1 MIKMKKNYVGILVS
15 LALFSVSV
23 VYAQSESTVT
33 ENSGMTAEEPV
44 VRLTIEQAVDY
55 ARENSKTL
63 QSSAIDLE
71 IKKRASSYSWNQFM
85 PSVQVTGTMSRKNE
99 VTPMSISIPGITMPP
114 QPDPT
119 EADHWTAVGGVSV
132 SWNFS
137 AAMIE
142 SIRLAKRDYEA
153 GLISWDQTLRQ
164 TELQIEKL
172 FYGLLLQEE
181 SLKIQQDSL
190 ENARLRMEQAR
201 INYLNG
207 LIPELSYIQAQVSY
221 QNMKPS
227 VMKQEQLLKQQLDM
241 FGFLIGLPAGTKIEL
256 EGAIEPPRI
265 ELVAQDLVDISM
277 ENNPDILLLN
287 KNLEILKLTY
297 SMQNLQT
304 YIPSLSLS
312 WGFQPVVSDI
322 QENWI
327 DNYTDGGSF
336 SATLVWNL
344 TNMLP
349 FSANQQKAK
358 DTKDNIR
365 KMELSL
371 ETLKENTALNIR
383 TQIDNLNQAWANIE
397 AASGN
402 ITLAQKSYDMNV
414 TSYQNGTREL
424 LDVKDAESQLN
435 QAKLGLINSK
445 YEYLTG
451 LLDLEYS
458 LNIDLIN

>member
-1 MIKMKKNYVGILVS
+1 MKKNYVGILVS

-23 VYAQSESTVT
+23 VYAQSESAVT
-33 ENSGMTAEEPV
+33 ENSGKTAEEPV

-241 FGFLIGLPAGTKIEL
+241 FGFLIGLPTGTKIEL

-265 ELVAQDLVDISM
+265 DLVAQDLVDISM

>member
-1 MIKMKKNYVGILVS
+1 MKKNYVGILVS
-15 LALFSVSV
+15 LALFSASV
-23 VYAQSESTVT
+23 VYAQSESAVT
-33 ENSGMTAEEPV
+33 ENSGKTAEEPV

-99 VTPMSISIPGITMPP
+99 VTPISIPGITMPP

-241 FGFLIGLPAGTKIEL
+241 FGFLIGLPAGIKIEL

>member
-1 MIKMKKNYVGILVS
+1 MKKNYVGILVS

-23 VYAQSESTVT
+23 VYAQSESAVT
-33 ENSGMTAEEPV
+33 ENSGKTAEEPV

-265 ELVAQDLVDISM
+265 DLVAQDLVDISM

>member
-23 VYAQSESTVT
+23 VYAQSESAVT
-33 ENSGMTAEEPV
+33 ENSGKTAEESV

-99 VTPMSISIPGITMPP
+99 VTPISIPGITMPP

-241 FGFLIGLPAGTKIEL
+241 FGFLIGLPAGIKIEL
-256 EGAIEPPRI
+256 EGAIEPPHI
-265 ELVAQDLVDISM
+265 DLVAQDLVDISM

-304 YIPSLSLS
+304 YIPSVSLS

>member
-1 MIKMKKNYVGILVS
+1 MKKNYVGILVS

-85 PSVQVTGTMSRKNE
+85 PSVQVTGTMNRKNE

-241 FGFLIGLPAGTKIEL
+241 FGFLIGLPTGIKIEL

-265 ELVAQDLVDISM
+265 ELVVQDLVDISM

-312 WGFQPVVSDI
+312 WGFQPVVSDL

-445 YEYLTG
+445 YEYLKG

>member
-1 MIKMKKNYVGILVS
+1 MKKNYVGILVS

-33 ENSGMTAEEPV
+33 ENSGKTAEESV

-71 IKKRASSYSWNQFM
+71 IKKRASTYSWNQFM

-99 VTPMSISIPGITMPP
+99 VTPISIPGITMPP

-119 EADHWTAVGGVSV
+119 EADYWTAVGGVSV

-153 GLISWDQTLRQ
+153 GVISWDQTLRQ

-256 EGAIEPPRI
+256 EGAIEPPHI
-265 ELVAQDLVDISM
+265 DLVAQDLVDISM

-304 YIPSLSLS
+304 YIPSVSLS

>member
-1 MIKMKKNYVGILVS
+1 MKKNYVGILVS

-23 VYAQSESTVT
+23 VYAQSESAVT

-99 VTPMSISIPGITMPP
+99 VTPMSISIPGYPMPP

-153 GLISWDQTLRQ
+153 GVISWDQTLRQ

-256 EGAIEPPRI
+256 EGAIEPPHI
-265 ELVAQDLVDISM
+265 DLVAQDLVDISM

-304 YIPSLSLS
+304 YIPSVSLS

>member
-1 MIKMKKNYVGILVS
+1 MKKNYVGILVS

-33 ENSGMTAEEPV
+33 ENSGKTAEEPV

-99 VTPMSISIPGITMPP
+99 VTPISIPGITMPP

-241 FGFLIGLPAGTKIEL
+241 FGFLIGLPTGIKIEL
-256 EGAIEPPRI
+256 EGAIEPPHI
-265 ELVAQDLVDISM
+265 DLVAQDLVDISM

-312 WGFQPVVSDI
+312 WGFQPVISDI

-327 DNYTDGGSF
+327 DKYTDGGSF

>member
-1 MIKMKKNYVGILVS
+1 MKKNYVGILVS

-23 VYAQSESTVT
+23 VYAQSESAVT
-33 ENSGMTAEEPV
+33 ENSGKTAEEPV

-99 VTPMSISIPGITMPP
+99 VTPISIPGITMPP

-241 FGFLIGLPAGTKIEL
+241 FGFLIGLPTGIKIEL
-256 EGAIEPPRI
+256 EGAIEPPHI
-265 ELVAQDLVDISM
+265 DLVAQDLVDISM

-304 YIPSLSLS
+304 YIPSVSLS

>member
-1 MIKMKKNYVGILVS
+1 MKKNYVGILVS
-15 LALFSVSV
+15 LALFSASV
-23 VYAQSESTVT
+23 VYAQSESAVT
-33 ENSGMTAEEPV
+33 ENSGKTAEEPV

-241 FGFLIGLPAGTKIEL
+241 FGFLIGLPTGIKIEL

>member
-1 MIKMKKNYVGILVS
+1 MKKNYVGILVS

-23 VYAQSESTVT
+23 VYAQSESAVT
-33 ENSGMTAEEPV
+33 ENSGKTAEEPV

-172 FYGLLLQEE
+172 FYGLLLQEQ

-241 FGFLIGLPAGTKIEL
+241 FGFLIGLPTGIKIEL
-256 EGAIEPPRI
+256 EGAIEPPHI
-265 ELVAQDLVDISM
+265 DLVAQDLVDISM

>member
-1 MIKMKKNYVGILVS
+1 MKKNYVGILVS

-33 ENSGMTAEEPV
+33 ENSGKTAEEPV

-99 VTPMSISIPGITMPP
+99 VTPMSISIPRYPMPP

-119 EADHWTAVGGVSV
+119 EADHWTALGGVSV

-241 FGFLIGLPAGTKIEL
+241 FGFLIGLPTGIKIEL
-256 EGAIEPPRI
+256 EGAIEPPHI
-265 ELVAQDLVDISM
+265 DLVAQDLVDISM
-277 ENNPDILLLN
+277 ESNPDILLLN

>member
-1 MIKMKKNYVGILVS
+1 MKKNYVGILVS

-23 VYAQSESTVT
+23 VYAQSESAVT
-33 ENSGMTAEEPV
+33 ENAGKTAEEPV

-99 VTPMSISIPGITMPP
+99 VTQMSLPFPGIPMPP

-256 EGAIEPPRI
+256 EGAIEPPHI
-265 ELVAQDLVDISM
+265 DLVAQDLVDISM
-277 ENNPDILLLN
+277 ESNPDILLLN

>member
-1 MIKMKKNYVGILVS
+1 M
-15 LALFSVSV
+15 
-23 VYAQSESTVT
+23 
-33 ENSGMTAEEPV
+33 
-44 VRLTIEQAVDY
+44 
-55 ARENSKTL
+55 
-63 QSSAIDLE
+63 
-71 IKKRASSYSWNQFM
+71 
-85 PSVQVTGTMSRKNE
+85 
-99 VTPMSISIPGITMPP
+99 
-114 QPDPT
+114 
-119 EADHWTAVGGVSV
+119 
-132 SWNFS
+132 
-137 AAMIE
+137 
-142 SIRLAKRDYEA
+142 
-153 GLISWDQTLRQ
+153 
-164 TELQIEKL
+164 
-172 FYGLLLQEE
+172 
-181 SLKIQQDSL
+181 

-241 FGFLIGLPAGTKIEL
+241 FGFLIGLPTGIKIEL

>member
-1 MIKMKKNYVGILVS
+1 MKKNYVGILVS

-23 VYAQSESTVT
+23 VYAQSESAVT
-33 ENSGMTAEEPV
+33 ENSGITAEEPV

-256 EGAIEPPRI
+256 EGAIEPPHI
-265 ELVAQDLVDISM
+265 DLVAQDLVDISM
-277 ENNPDILLLN
+277 ESNPDILLLN

-365 KMELSL
+365 KVELSL

>member
-1 MIKMKKNYVGILVS
+1 MKKNYVGILVS

-241 FGFLIGLPAGTKIEL
+241 FGFLIGLPTGIKIEL
-256 EGAIEPPRI
+256 EGAIEPPHI
-265 ELVAQDLVDISM
+265 DLVAQDLVDISM

-312 WGFQPVVSDI
+312 WGFQPVISDI

-327 DNYTDGGSF
+327 DKYTDGGSF

>member
-1 MIKMKKNYVGILVS
+1 MKKNYVGILVS

-23 VYAQSESTVT
+23 VYAQSELTVT
-33 ENSGMTAEEPV
+33 EISGKTAEEPV

-99 VTPMSISIPGITMPP
+99 VTQMSLPFPGMPP

-241 FGFLIGLPAGTKIEL
+241 FGFLIGLPTGIKIEL

-312 WGFQPVVSDI
+312 WGFQPVVSYI

>member
-1 MIKMKKNYVGILVS
+1 MKKNYVGILVS

-23 VYAQSESTVT
+23 VYAQSESAVT
-33 ENSGMTAEEPV
+33 ENSGKTAEEPV

-99 VTPMSISIPGITMPP
+99 VTPISIPGITMPP

-256 EGAIEPPRI
+256 EGAIEPPHI
-265 ELVAQDLVDISM
+265 DLVAQDLVDISM

-304 YIPSLSLS
+304 YIPSVSLS

-445 YEYLTG
+445 YEYLTE

>member
-1 MIKMKKNYVGILVS
+1 MKKNYVGILVS

-23 VYAQSESTVT
+23 VYAQSESAVT
-33 ENSGMTAEEPV
+33 ENSGKTAEESV

-71 IKKRASSYSWNQFM
+71 IKKRASSYSRNQFM

-99 VTPMSISIPGITMPP
+99 VTPMSISIPGYPMPP

-256 EGAIEPPRI
+256 EGAIEPPHI
-265 ELVAQDLVDISM
+265 DLVAQDLVDISM

-304 YIPSLSLS
+304 YIPSVSLS

>member
-1 MIKMKKNYVGILVS
+1 MKKNYVGILVS

-23 VYAQSESTVT
+23 VYAQSESAVT
-33 ENSGMTAEEPV
+33 ENSGKTAEEPV

-99 VTPMSISIPGITMPP
+99 VTPISIPGITMPP

-119 EADHWTAVGGVSV
+119 EADYWTAVGGVSV

-241 FGFLIGLPAGTKIEL
+241 FGFLIGLPTGTKIEL

-327 DNYTDGGSF
+327 DKYTDGGSF

>member
-1 MIKMKKNYVGILVS
+1 MKKNYVGILVS

-33 ENSGMTAEEPV
+33 ENSGKTAEESV

-71 IKKRASSYSWNQFM
+71 IKKRASTYSWNQFM

-99 VTPMSISIPGITMPP
+99 VTPISIPGITMPP

-119 EADHWTAVGGVSV
+119 EADYWTAVGGVSV

-241 FGFLIGLPAGTKIEL
+241 FGFLIGLPTGTKIEL

>member
-1 MIKMKKNYVGILVS
+1 MKKNYVGILVS

-23 VYAQSESTVT
+23 VYAQSESAVT
-33 ENSGMTAEEPV
+33 ENSGKTAEEPV

-99 VTPMSISIPGITMPP
+99 VTPMSISIPGYPMPP

-241 FGFLIGLPAGTKIEL
+241 FGFLIGLPTGIKIEL
-256 EGAIEPPRI
+256 EGAIEPPHI
-265 ELVAQDLVDISM
+265 DLVAQDLVDISM

-304 YIPSLSLS
+304 YIPSVSLS

>member
-1 MIKMKKNYVGILVS
+1 MKKNYVGILVS

-23 VYAQSESTVT
+23 VYAQSESAVT
-33 ENSGMTAEEPV
+33 ENSGKTAEESV

-99 VTPMSISIPGITMPP
+99 VTPMSISIPGYPMPP

-241 FGFLIGLPAGTKIEL
+241 FGFLIGLPTGIKIEL
-256 EGAIEPPRI
+256 EGAIEPPHI
-265 ELVAQDLVDISM
+265 DLVAQDLVDISM

>member
-1 MIKMKKNYVGILVS
+1 
-15 LALFSVSV
+15 
-23 VYAQSESTVT
+23 
-33 ENSGMTAEEPV
+33 MT
-44 VRLTIEQAVDY
+44 
-55 ARENSKTL
+55 
-63 QSSAIDLE
+63 
-71 IKKRASSYSWNQFM
+71 
-85 PSVQVTGTMSRKNE
+85 
-99 VTPMSISIPGITMPP
+99 
-114 QPDPT
+114 
-119 EADHWTAVGGVSV
+119 H
-132 SWNFS
+132 
-137 AAMIE
+137 
-142 SIRLAKRDYEA
+142 
-153 GLISWDQTLRQ
+153 
-164 TELQIEKL
+164 
-172 FYGLLLQEE
+172 
-181 SLKIQQDSL
+181 
-190 ENARLRMEQAR
+190 
-201 INYLNG
+201 
-207 LIPELSYIQAQVSY
+207 
-221 QNMKPS
+221 
-227 VMKQEQLLKQQLDM
+227 
-241 FGFLIGLPAGTKIEL
+241 
-256 EGAIEPPRI
+256 
-265 ELVAQDLVDISM
+265 
-277 ENNPDILLLN
+277 
-287 KNLEILKLTY
+287 

>member
-1 MIKMKKNYVGILVS
+1 MKKNYVGILVS

-23 VYAQSESTVT
+23 VYAQSESAVT
-33 ENSGMTAEEPV
+33 ENSGKTAEEPV

-99 VTPMSISIPGITMPP
+99 VTPMSISIPGYPMPP

-241 FGFLIGLPAGTKIEL
+241 FGFLIGLPAGTKIKL
-256 EGAIEPPRI
+256 EGAIEPPHI
-265 ELVAQDLVDISM
+265 DLVAQDLVDISM

-304 YIPSLSLS
+304 YIPSVSLS

-383 TQIDNLNQAWANIE
+383 IQIDNLNQAWANIE

>member
-1 MIKMKKNYVGILVS
+1 MKKNYVGILVS

-33 ENSGMTAEEPV
+33 ENSGKTAEEPV

-99 VTPMSISIPGITMPP
+99 VTPISIPGITMPP

-241 FGFLIGLPAGTKIEL
+241 FGFLIGLPTGIKIEL
-256 EGAIEPPRI
+256 EGAIEPPHI
-265 ELVAQDLVDISM
+265 DLVAQDLVDISM

>member
-1 MIKMKKNYVGILVS
+1 MKKNYVGILVS

-23 VYAQSESTVT
+23 VYAQSESAVT
-33 ENSGMTAEEPV
+33 EISGKTAEEPV

-99 VTPMSISIPGITMPP
+99 VTPMSISIPGYPMPP

-241 FGFLIGLPAGTKIEL
+241 FGFLIGLPTGTKIEL

>member
-1 MIKMKKNYVGILVS
+1 MKKNYVGILVS

-33 ENSGMTAEEPV
+33 ENSGKTAEEPV

-99 VTPMSISIPGITMPP
+99 VTQMSLPFPGMPP

-241 FGFLIGLPAGTKIEL
+241 FGFLIGLPTGIKIEL
-256 EGAIEPPRI
+256 EGAIEPPHI
-265 ELVAQDLVDISM
+265 DLVAQDLVDISM

-312 WGFQPVVSDI
+312 WGFQPVISDI

-327 DNYTDGGSF
+327 DKYTDGGSF

>member
-1 MIKMKKNYVGILVS
+1 MKKNYVGILVS

-23 VYAQSESTVT
+23 VYAQSESAVT
-33 ENSGMTAEEPV
+33 ENSGKTAEEPV

-99 VTPMSISIPGITMPP
+99 VTPMSISIPGYPMPP

-256 EGAIEPPRI
+256 EGAIEPPHI
-265 ELVAQDLVDISM
+265 DLVAQDLVDISM

-304 YIPSLSLS
+304 YIPSVSLS

>member
-1 MIKMKKNYVGILVS
+1 MKKNYVGILVS

-33 ENSGMTAEEPV
+33 ENSGKTAEEPV

-241 FGFLIGLPAGTKIEL
+241 FGFLIGLPTGIKIEL
-256 EGAIEPPRI
+256 EGAIEPPHI
-265 ELVAQDLVDISM
+265 DLVAQDLVDISM

-304 YIPSLSLS
+304 YIPSVSLS

>member
-1 MIKMKKNYVGILVS
+1 MKKNYVGILVS

-241 FGFLIGLPAGTKIEL
+241 FGFLIGLPTGTKIEL

>member
-1 MIKMKKNYVGILVS
+1 MKKNYVGILVS

-23 VYAQSESTVT
+23 VYAQSESAVT
-33 ENSGMTAEEPV
+33 ENSGKTAEEPV

-99 VTPMSISIPGITMPP
+99 VTPMSISIPGYPMPP

-241 FGFLIGLPAGTKIEL
+241 FGFLIGLPTGIKIEL

-265 ELVAQDLVDISM
+265 DLVAQDLVDISM

>member
-1 MIKMKKNYVGILVS
+1 MKKNYVGILVS

-23 VYAQSESTVT
+23 VYAQSESAVT
-33 ENSGMTAEEPV
+33 ENSGKTAEEPV

-99 VTPMSISIPGITMPP
+99 VTPISIPGITMPP

-241 FGFLIGLPAGTKIEL
+241 FGFLIGLPTGIKIEL
-256 EGAIEPPRI
+256 EGAIEPPHI
-265 ELVAQDLVDISM
+265 DLVAQDLVDISM

-312 WGFQPVVSDI
+312 WGFQPVISDI

>member
-1 MIKMKKNYVGILVS
+1 MKKNYVGILVS

-23 VYAQSESTVT
+23 VYAQSESAVT

-99 VTPMSISIPGITMPP
+99 VTQMSISIPGYPMPP

-241 FGFLIGLPAGTKIEL
+241 FGFLIGLPTGIKIEL

>member
-1 MIKMKKNYVGILVS
+1 MKKNYVGILVS

-23 VYAQSESTVT
+23 VYAQSESAVT
-33 ENSGMTAEEPV
+33 ENSGKTAEESV

-99 VTPMSISIPGITMPP
+99 VTPISIPGITMPP

-241 FGFLIGLPAGTKIEL
+241 FGFLIGLPTGIKIEL
-256 EGAIEPPRI
+256 EGAIEPPHI
-265 ELVAQDLVDISM
+265 DLVAQDLVDISM

-312 WGFQPVVSDI
+312 WGFQPVISDI

-327 DNYTDGGSF
+327 DKYTDGGSF

>member
-1 MIKMKKNYVGILVS
+1 MKKNYVGILVS

-33 ENSGMTAEEPV
+33 ENSGKTAEEPV

-71 IKKRASSYSWNQFM
+71 IKKRASSYSWNQLM

-241 FGFLIGLPAGTKIEL
+241 FGFLIGLPTGIKIEL
-256 EGAIEPPRI
+256 EGAIEPPHI
-265 ELVAQDLVDISM
+265 DLVAQDLVDISM

>member
-1 MIKMKKNYVGILVS
+1 MKKNYVGILVS

-23 VYAQSESTVT
+23 VYAQSESAVT
-33 ENSGMTAEEPV
+33 ENSGMTAEELV

-99 VTPMSISIPGITMPP
+99 VTPISIPSITMPP

-241 FGFLIGLPAGTKIEL
+241 FGFLIGLPTGIKIEL

>member
-1 MIKMKKNYVGILVS
+1 MKKNYVGILVS

-23 VYAQSESTVT
+23 VYAQSESAVT
-33 ENSGMTAEEPV
+33 ENSGKTAEEPV

-99 VTPMSISIPGITMPP
+99 VTPISIPGITMPP

-241 FGFLIGLPAGTKIEL
+241 FGFLIGLPTGIKIEL
-256 EGAIEPPRI
+256 EGAIEPPHI
-265 ELVAQDLVDISM
+265 DLVAQDLVDISM

-312 WGFQPVVSDI
+312 WGFQPVISDI

-327 DNYTDGGSF
+327 DKYTDGGSF

-414 TSYQNGTREL
+414 TSYQNGPREL

>member
-1 MIKMKKNYVGILVS
+1 MKKNYVGILVS

-99 VTPMSISIPGITMPP
+99 VTQMSLPFPGMPP

-241 FGFLIGLPAGTKIEL
+241 FGFLIGLPTGIKIEL

>member
-1 MIKMKKNYVGILVS
+1 MKKNYVGILVS

-23 VYAQSESTVT
+23 VYAQSESAVT
-33 ENSGMTAEEPV
+33 ENSGKTAEEPV

-256 EGAIEPPRI
+256 EGAIEPPHI
-265 ELVAQDLVDISM
+265 DLVAQDLVDISM